1 MQSKANKTLFLH
13 LNIQIM
19 EEKKISEKES
29 LELISLMIQKTQRKM
44 EKGMGTPMLIWG
56 GSTVVVTLIVWITI
70 RMTLNYHMHSL
81 WFLIP
86 IIGGIGTWLT
96 KKPSKGVRT
105 YIDKTIAYIWLVLGT
120 TGFIIST
127 LTILNIFDHLPILFI
142 IVTLMGMG
150 AILTGLVAELRPF
163 IIGGILGTIL
173 GITSNFVRTF
183 DAQILIFAAAF
194 IIMMIIPGFILNHR
208 ARKYV

>member
-1 MQSKANKTLFLH
+1 
-13 LNIQIM
+13 M
-19 EEKKISEKES
+19 EDKKISEKES

-56 GSTVVVTLIVWITI
+56 GATILTTLIVWIVI
-70 RMTLNYHMHSL
+70 HMTSNYHTHYL

-86 IIGGIGTWLT
+86 VIGGIGTWLT
-96 KKPSKGVRT
+96 QKPSKGVRT

-127 LTILNIFDHLPILFI
+127 LAILNLFGHLPILFI

-150 AILTGLVAELRPF
+150 AILTGLVAEFRPF
-163 IIGGILGTIL
+163 IIGGILGTAL
-173 GITSNFVRTF
+173 GITLNIVRTF
-183 DAQILIFAAAF
+183 DAQMLIFVTAF

-208 ARKYV
+208 AKKHV

>member
-1 MQSKANKTLFLH
+1 
-13 LNIQIM
+13 
-19 EEKKISEKES
+19 
-29 LELISLMIQKTQRKM
+29 
-44 EKGMGTPMLIWG
+44 
-56 GSTVVVTLIVWITI
+56 
-70 RMTLNYHMHSL
+70 
-81 WFLIP
+81 
-86 IIGGIGTWLT
+86 
-96 KKPSKGVRT
+96 
-105 YIDKTIAYIWLVLGT
+105 
-120 TGFIIST
+120 
-127 LTILNIFDHLPILFI
+127 
-142 IVTLMGMG
+142 MG

>member
-19 EEKKISEKES
+19 EERKISEKES
-29 LELISLMIQKTQRKM
+29 LELISLMIQKNQRKT

-56 GSTVVVTLIVWITI
+56 GSTVVVSLIVWITI

-86 IIGGIGTWLT
+86 IIGGTGTWLT

-150 AILTGLVAELRPF
+150 AILTGLVSDLRPF
-163 IIGGILGTIL
+163 IIGGVLGTIL

-194 IIMMIIPGFILNHR
+194 IIMMIIPGLILNHR